1 MSRRILVIGA
11 AGMIGRKLVERLS
24 ADAAASE
31 LTLHDVV
38 PFETRHA
45 KVVSDLSL
53 PGEAEKLVAARP
65 DLIFHL
71 AAVVSGEAETDF
83 EKGYRVNLD
92 GTRRLF
98 ESIRKVGGDYRPR
111 VVFTSSIAV
120 FGAPFPEAI
129 DDEFLNAPLT
139 SYGTQKA
146 IGELLL
152 ADYSRR
158 GFFDGIGL
166 RLPTVCVRPGKP
178 NKAASGFFSGII
190 REPLAGEE
198 AVLPVSESVRHWFA
212 SPRAAVNFLLHAAR
226 LDTKELGNRRN
237 LSMPGI
243 SATVGEQIE
252 ALRRV
257 AGDKVAKLIRREP
270 DPLIER
276 IVSGWPQN
284 FDATRPLARKRL
296 RRQALQDAPAVGS
309 VHEPRVAQHQHA
321 AVGLVADQATRA
333 LLELQHRLRQLQL
346 VERVAARAAHA
357 LDARGEDRV
366 VGRRERQLVDHHE
379 RERLAAHVDA
389 FPERLASEQERVAE
403 GAEAR
408 QELAA

>member
-1 MSRRILVIGA
+1 VSRRTLVIGA

-24 ADAAASE
+24 ADAAASD

-38 PFETRHA
+38 PFETRHT
-45 KVVSDLSL
+45 KLVSDLTL
-53 PGEAEKLVAARP
+53 PGEAEKLVGARP
-65 DLIFHL
+65 EVIFHL

-98 ESIRKVGGDYRPR
+98 EAIRLEGKTGDYRPR

-129 DDEFLNAPLT
+129 HDEFLNAPLT

-146 IGELLL
+146 ICELLL

-190 REPLAGEE
+190 REPLAGVE

-226 LDTKELGNRRN
+226 LDTKALGNRRS

-257 AGDKVAKLIRREP
+257 AGDRVAKLIRREP

-284 FDATRPLARKRL
+284 FDASRALALGFRADSSFDDIIRIH
-296 RRQALQDAPAVGS
+296 LQD
-309 VHEPRVAQHQHA
+309 
-321 AVGLVADQATRA
+321 
-333 LLELQHRLRQLQL
+333 ELQRS
-346 VERVAARAAHA
+346 APPPPARA
-357 LDARGEDRV
+357 
-366 VGRRERQLVDHHE
+366 
-379 RERLAAHVDA
+379 
-389 FPERLASEQERVAE
+389 
-403 GAEAR
+403 
-408 QELAA
+408 